1 MGWTKHPDAVRA
13 HQERRREALSN
24 IKSLAKEI
32 AKVLKDPELFPSKAF
47 ELGSLLH
54 TELQGFAYL
63 CAAVGGGEDED
74 MRPYFD
80 LLFQTIPS
88 FEWRPNASQ
97 SFEHE
102 CPGPRDGGHG

>member
-1 MGWTKHPDAVRA
+1 MGWTKHPDAVRE

-24 IKSLAKEI
+24 IKALAKEI
-32 AKVLKDPELFPSKAF
+32 TKVLKEPELTHDRAF

-74 MRPYFD
+74 LRPYF
-80 LLFQTIPS
+80 LLVSTTVPAFQ
-88 FEWRPNASQ
+88 WRENVRPHS
-97 SFEHE
+97 EHR
-102 CPGPRDGGHG
+102 CTTPGDDRH